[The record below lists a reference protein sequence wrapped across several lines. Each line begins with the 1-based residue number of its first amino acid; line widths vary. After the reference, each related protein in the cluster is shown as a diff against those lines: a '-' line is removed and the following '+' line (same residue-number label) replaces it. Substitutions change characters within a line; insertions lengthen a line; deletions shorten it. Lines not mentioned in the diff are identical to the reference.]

1 MGDWVYIKLQP
12 HVQQSVSRRTNLK
25 LSYKYFGPY
34 LIIQRIGQV
43 AYKLQLPATS
53 QIHLVLHVS
62 QLKKTLPPAAQLS
75 ADDDLQLLAVLETL
89 PPSQV
94 LARRL
99 QLIGDHVV
107 PSVLVQRESCPAHWA
122 TWEAPSTMSLLL
134 IESFATLASQG
145 HAAA

>member
-25 LSYKYFGPY
+25 LSYKYFGPC

-53 QIHLVLHVS
+53 QIHPVLHVS
-62 QLKKTLPPAAQLS
+62 QLKKALPPATQLS
-75 ADDDLQLLAVLETL
+75 ADDDLQLLSVLETL

-94 LARRL
+94 LTRRL
-99 QLIGDHVV
+99 QLIGDHV
-107 PSVLVQRESCPAHWA
+107 PSVLDS
-122 TWEAPSTMSLLL
+122 
-134 IESFATLASQG
+134 
-145 HAAA
+145 